1 MRPSLLYRVAA
12 VLLAL
17 FAAGHTAGFREVDP
31 QWGIDAVIN
40 GMKASSFQVLG
51 MQRTYW
57 DFFVG
62 LGLFVSVLQ
71 LFAALVAWQLATLD
85 PPILARMGLIRWG
98 FVVAFVGLS
107 GLSWRYFFPIP
118 LLFSVAIALCLVLAA
133 WSGDGRR
140 GAESSRPYGG

>member
-1 MRPSLLYRVAA
+1 MRPTLLYRVAA

-17 FAAGHTAGFREVDP
+17 FAVGHTVGFRQVDP
-31 QWGIDAVIN
+31 QWGIDAVIT
-40 GMKASSFQVLG
+40 GMKAASFQVLG

-62 LGLFVSVLQ
+62 FGFFVSVLQ

-85 PPILARMGLIRWG
+85 PPVLARMGLIRWG
-98 FVVAFVGLS
+98 FVVAFVAIS

-118 LLFSVAIALCLVLAA
+118 LLFSLAIALCLVLAA
-133 WSGDGRR
+133 WSGGRT
-140 GAESSRPYGG
+140 GAESSHPHAD

>member
-1 MRPSLLYRVAA
+1 MRPTLLYRVAA

-17 FAAGHTAGFREVDP
+17 FAVGHTVGFRQVDP
-31 QWGIDAVIN
+31 QWGIDTVIT
-40 GMKASSFQVLG
+40 GMKAASFQVLG

-62 LGLFVSVLQ
+62 FGFFVSVLQ

-85 PPILARMGLIRWG
+85 PPVLARMGLIRWG
-98 FVVAFVGLS
+98 FVVAFVGVS

-118 LLFSVAIALCLVLAA
+118 ILFSLAITLCLALAA
-133 WSGDGRR
+133 WSGGRT
-140 GAESSRPYGG
+140 GVGGPHAD